1 MSVIATYDEDW
12 VNLSEEHER
21 TEEDIRRIIEKYR
34 KGEEL
39 DYHSYTVVGVFG
51 SGKTQLLYHIH
62 EECLNQD
69 ILPLYFE
76 ADRLFE
82 SVFELDD
89 PGPGDITDIIQ
100 RKTAEIEEAISENDA
115 DTVHELLNP
124 GDDIEKEALADSI
137 LENFGG
143 ESIEKKAI
151 LVDELEQQYESL
163 QEYVRVDENSPLRDW
178 LERGNELK
186 FLALAPAGMYEMG
199 GADRTRCGRIV
210 IPPADIGYLRE
221 EFFEDNVG
229 LANACWWLSR
239 GNPRHILSNANA
251 LERRDGLTEYPAHEI
266 SEFLNGLDPI
276 GQEPSVVP
284 AANLDE
290 VHRGELNDLLDLA
303 PQEAEERRRYVI
315 DVEGADEAEF
325 IERAAEIFDVERSVA
340 DYLARYFFL
349 VAGTL
354 SDEENRCYV
363 DELDGLFALAIDFLL
378 EYQHNNP
385 EIKEGI
391 REVTEAYNQLDSN
404 EIDATIGRLFEYKQT
419 TKALPFTTSKIR
431 EIFRLP
437 IVDPVVKDNL
447 VKEIREEY
455 EGDGRPL
462 WKISRQNR
470 TVYFFISHRDFE
482 SYIQSDE
489 FLDSA
494 LPDGHTVL
502 CITADSPGAIE
513 GEFEQWLQNN
523 GKLVLESTSPLLSDF
538 LMSLRGEVD
547 GTPPVDLEDTLD
559 ELANSEDPILE
570 RKVKIYRESLERSI
584 IGSIANPTTF
594 CDQDAPNT
602 HVWGRDQI
610 GNRDAVIPALAQAY
624 REKIGGNDI
633 ERLAD
638 LGALFESGGEL
649 NFIATSR
656 PGYVTVAG
664 DLLPLHSREYE
675 HQQVIKNLRRYF
687 NNESQLRTL
696 AQLVPEETFRKLSA
710 NENKNRLLTAFWR
723 ATRGEFDVDD
733 LNENHNWLKKE
744 VISRLDRAEELASK
758 INSGRHDATLDF
770 DCQQNSDSF
779 ESYIAAHNSGAFT
792 TLYELTDSV
801 INDGDL
807 LVQKIY
813 SMYLSALRD
822 HDQAIRKLGGLIDSG
837 HDEFENFENAADDLE
852 KNLWEYSKARE
863 FAGITEDEISTII
876 QENCLTGRIAIDKL
890 DDRLENNRQ
899 GIRKY
904 VRDMSSLDDDLED
917 LETVFDK
924 IASINPDRGEEE

>member
-1 MSVIATYDEDW
+1 MSAIATYNKEWID
-12 VNLSEEHER
+12 LSEEHER
-21 TEEDIRRIIEKYR
+21 TREDIKRIVEDYR
-34 KGEEL
+34 KGGEL
-39 DYHSYTVVGVFG
+39 DYYSYTVVGVFG

-62 EECLNQD
+62 EQCLQKD
-69 ILPLYFE
+69 VLPIYFE

-82 SVFELDD
+82 PVFELDG
-89 PGPGDITDIIQ
+89 PGPGDITDIIR
-100 RKTAEIEEAISENDA
+100 RKTAEIEEAITENDVE
-115 DTVHELLNP
+115 TVHELLNP
-124 GDDIEKEALADSI
+124 GDDLDKEVLVDSI

-143 ESIEKKAI
+143 ESIDKKAI
-151 LVDELEQQYESL
+151 LIDELEQQYESL
-163 QEYVRVDENSPLRDW
+163 QEHVRADENSPLRDW

-186 FLALAPAGMYEMG
+186 FLSLAPAGMYEMG

-221 EFFEDNVG
+221 EFFEEEIG

-239 GNPRHILSNANA
+239 GNPRHILSNADA
-251 LERRDGLTEYPAHEI
+251 LDRRDGLRDSPAHEI

-290 VHRGELNDLLDLA
+290 VHRGKLDDLLDLA

-315 DVEGADEAEF
+315 NVGEADEAEF

-349 VAGTL
+349 VAGAL
-354 SDEENRCYV
+354 SDGDNLCNV
-363 DELDGLFALAIDFLL
+363 DELNGLFALVIDFLL

-404 EIDATIGRLFEYKQT
+404 EIDATIGRLFEYKET
-419 TKALPFTTSKIR
+419 TKALPFTTREIR
-431 EIFRLP
+431 EVFRLP

-462 WKISRQNR
+462 WKITRQNR
-470 TVYFFISHRDFE
+470 TIYFFISHRDFE
-482 SYIQSDE
+482 AYIQSDE

-494 LPDGHTVL
+494 LPDDHTVL
-502 CITADSPGAIE
+502 CITADSPGTIE
-513 GEFEQWLQNN
+513 GELEHWLQNN

-547 GTPPVDLEDTLD
+547 GTPPVDLEETLD
-559 ELANSEDPILE
+559 GLSDSQDPILE
-570 RKVKIYRESLERSI
+570 RKVKIYRESLERLI
-584 IGSIANPTTF
+584 IGSIATPTTF

-610 GNRDAVIPALAQAY
+610 GNRDAVLPALAQAY
-624 REKIGGNDI
+624 RENIGGSDI

-638 LGALFESGGEL
+638 LGSPFESGGEL

-656 PGYVTVAG
+656 SGYVTVAG
-664 DLLPLHSREYE
+664 DLLPLHNREYE
-675 HQQVIKNLRRYF
+675 HQQAIKNLRRYF
-687 NNESQLRTL
+687 NNESELRTL
-696 AQLVPEETFRKLSA
+696 AQLVPEETFRKLSE
-710 NENKNRLLTAFWR
+710 NENKDRLLTAFWR
-723 ATRGEFDVDD
+723 ATRGEFDVNN
-733 LNENHNWLKKE
+733 LNENQNWLKKE
-744 VISRLDRAEELASK
+744 LISRVDRAEELTSQVS
-758 INSGRHDATLDF
+758 SGRHDATLDF
-770 DCQQNSDSF
+770 DCQQSSDSF
-779 ESYIAAHNSGAFT
+779 ESYMAAHNSDAFT
-792 TLYELTDSV
+792 ILYELTDSV
-801 INDGDL
+801 IDEGDL
-807 LVQKIY
+807 LVRKIY

-822 HDQAIRKLGGLIDSG
+822 HDQTIRKLGGLIDSG

-852 KNLWEYSKARE
+852 KNLWEYNKARE
-863 FAGITEDEISTII
+863 FADITEDEIDTII
-876 QENCLTGRIAIDKL
+876 QENSLTGRIAIDKL
-890 DDRLENNRQ
+890 GDRLENNRQ

-904 VRDMSSLDDDLED
+904 VRDMSSLDEDLED
-917 LETVFDK
+917 LETIFDN
-924 IASINPDRGEEE
+924 IASINPDVGEEK